1 MIKITGTQ
9 GALLGGLVL
18 ALAISAGANRFGIQD
33 GPTAPPE
40 VPSSPTPGWDLVYAR
55 PFTTD
60 QPFVHWWR
68 KERPLVDAGWLLVL
82 SADPSVLAP
91 RETAEPVLFVGS
103 QTAERFNKGHEDGAL
118 IAIVPS
124 SLTPDG
130 QLDLKLEE
138 APIWFGEPALPEQVD
153 ALAVKQARELAER
166 SGIRPFTAD
175 QVSLAIGASGEVLQL
190 QDRTSLEHEAARLV
204 LRFAPREESFARG
217 RLIDQR

>member
-68 KERPLVDAGWLLVL
+68 KERPLVDAGGC
-82 SADPSVLAP
+82 SFSRRTP
-91 RETAEPVLFVGS
+91 
-103 QTAERFNKGHEDGAL
+103 
-118 IAIVPS
+118 PS
-124 SLTPDG
+124 SHRVRRRSRSSSWG
-130 QLDLKLEE
+130 
-138 APIWFGEPALPEQVD
+138 
-153 ALAVKQARELAER
+153 ARRQSASTRVMRMER
-166 SGIRPFTAD
+166 
-175 QVSLAIGASGEVLQL
+175 
-190 QDRTSLEHEAARLV
+190 
-204 LRFAPREESFARG
+204 
-217 RLIDQR
+217 